1 MKIKRISTDI
11 IIEHLGKLKIKV
23 KKGWAAGPTWIEKP
37 NKEGL
42 GVTDKF
48 GVHDIDFEDKNSK
61 KPVSIS
67 RAFKRG
73 YFYETE

>member
-1 MKIKRISTDI
+1 MKIKRIGTNI
-11 IIEHLGKLKIKV
+11 ILEHLGKLRIKV
-23 KKGWAAGPTWIEKP
+23 KKGWAAGPTWVEKS

-42 GVTDKF
+42 GKTDKF
-48 GVHDIDFEDKNSK
+48 GIHDTDLEDKNSK
-61 KPVSIS
+61 KPVRIS

>member
-1 MKIKRISTDI
+1 MIIKRISTNTI
-11 IIEHLGKLKIKV
+11 LEHLGKLQLRV
-23 KKGWAAGPTWIEKP
+23 KKGWAAGSPWIKKS

-42 GVTDKF
+42 GITDKF
-48 GVHDIDFEDKNSK
+48 GIHDIELDDKNDK